1 MQGQSLEIA
10 NKVIEFDNSYFSKG
24 SYSSEEEQE
33 DVEMLTAERQSEQK
47 YD

>member
-10 NKVIEFDNSYFSKG
+10 NKVIEFDNSNFSKG

-33 DVEMLTAERQSEQK
+33 DVEMLTTERQSEQK